1 MKLTQ
6 QVKKAFIEGVL
17 TNEVETPNFAEQI
30 EVERFRP
37 KGEGEL
43 DATFIHKDGYEEEF
57 ELEYMTFDNHVLVW
71 VAGEV

>member
-1 MKLTQ
+1 MT
-6 QVKKAFIEGVL
+6 
-17 TNEVETPNFAEQI
+17 EVQTCALPIWVNFAEQI